1 MLKYSA
7 CLCHPYLES
16 PKGIYKI
23 EDCILVP
30 KSTRIRVHDL
40 QHLSIL
46 CLVGGW
52 ESTLL
57 LTMLM
62 QGDWESAK
70 AVGTGK
76 YEDVKCNMVSITYSQ
91 QMFHQG
97 HPSNNS
103 NDMDYTFCGITSKFH
118 S

>member
-1 MLKYSA
+1 MLLDDFVVWLLLKYSA
-7 CLCHPYLES
+7 CLCHPYLEC
-16 PKGIYKI
+16 PKGVYKI
-23 EDCILVP
+23 QDCIWYP

-46 CLVGGW
+46 CLVGW
-52 ESTLL
+52 RELCRHL
-57 LTMLM
+57 AIYHA

-76 YEDVKCNMVSITYSQ
+76 YEDVKCNMVSITSSQ

-103 NDMDYTFCGITSKFH
+103 NELD
-118 S
+118 